1 MSAAARSAGD
11 GAGAGRRSPT
21 LLTGELPVDLESI
34 GIQSN
39 FAALDWAIVAA
50 YLVGTVAI
58 GFCVNRFVTN
68 MADYVV
74 AGRALRSSLAIAT
87 MVGSE
92 LGLVTVMYSAQKG
105 FTGGFAAFHIGLVA
119 GVVTLIVG
127 LTGFIVVPLRRMG
140 VMTIP
145 EFYERRFGR
154 SVRVLGGVILAFAG
168 ILNMGLF
175 LKAGSV
181 FVTGLTGMTSDVEL
195 KIVMSVLLGLVL
207 LYTILGGMISVV
219 ITDYV
224 QFVVLAF
231 GLLAACGFAVSELGW
246 DSIIA
251 GVQERRGEAGFDP
264 FHGEGFGAD
273 YVIWMV
279 FLGLISCCVWQT
291 AVMRACA
298 AESTKVV
305 KRLYVW
311 SSIGFM
317 IRFIIPNFLGI
328 CALVYFAQHESTRAY
343 FVELDGLSKE
353 VVAERTMQAMP
364 AFLSEILP
372 VGIIGII
379 GAGMLAAFMS
389 THDSYL
395 LCWSSV
401 LTQDVVAPCGGER
414 LSTRA
419 RIMLTRAFIAVIGVF
434 LLVWSL
440 WYPLGQDLWD
450 YMAVTGAVYFTGALA
465 LLVFGLYW
473 KRASRVGA
481 YLALLA
487 GFAAML
493 GLTPVQDVL
502 ALNRLGS
509 AIGIEFTGE
518 RVGLF
523 TIALCLVLM
532 VVGSLVFPDKGV
544 PQRGFPVRLDESAAR
559 DRDAGRDE

>member
-1 MSAAARSAGD
+1 MNLDAVG
-11 GAGAGRRSPT
+11 
-21 LLTGELPVDLESI
+21 L
-34 GIQSN
+34 QSN
-39 FAALDWAIVAA
+39 FTTLDWVIVAA
-50 YLVGTVAI
+50 YMLGTVAI
-58 GFCVNRFVTN
+58 GFYVNRYVSN

-74 AGRALRSSLAIAT
+74 AGRALRSCLAIAT

-119 GVVTLIVG
+119 GVVTLVVG

-145 EFYERRFGR
+145 EFYEKRFGR
-154 SVRVLGGVILAFAG
+154 GVRVLGGAILALAG

-175 LKAGSV
+175 LKAGSI
-181 FVTGLTGMTSDVEL
+181 FVTGLTGMTSEVEL

-231 GLLAACGFAVSELGW
+231 GMLAACAFAVNELGW
-246 DSIIA
+246 SSIVA
-251 GVQERRGEAGFDP
+251 GIESLKGAAGFDP
-264 FHGEGFGAD
+264 FHGDGFGTD
-273 YVIWMV
+273 YVVWMI
-279 FLGLISCCVWQT
+279 FLGLISCAVWQT
-291 AVMRACA
+291 AVMRACS
-298 AESTKVV
+298 AENTRVV
-305 KRLYVW
+305 KRLYIW

-317 IRFIIPNFLGI
+317 IRFMIPQFLGV
-328 CALVYFAQHESTRAY
+328 CALVYFANHASAHSY
-343 FVELDGLSKE
+343 FVELGGLSDE
-353 VVAERTMQAMP
+353 AAAARTMQAMP
-364 AFLSEILP
+364 VFLSQILP
-372 VGIIGII
+372 AGLIGLI

-401 LTQDVVAPCGGER
+401 LTQDVVAPCVGER
-414 LSTRA
+414 LSTRN
-419 RIMLTRAFIAVIGVF
+419 RIMLTRAFIAVIGAF

-465 LLVFGLYW
+465 LLLFGIYW
-473 KRASRVGA
+473 KRASKVGA

-487 GFAAML
+487 GFSAVL
-493 GLTPVQDVL
+493 GLAPVQRAV
-502 ALNRLGS
+502 ALDRLGGALGVELTGEVVGLS
-509 AIGIEFTGE
+509 AIT
-518 RVGLF
+518 
-523 TIALCLVLM
+523 LCLVLM
-532 VVGSLVFPDKGV
+532 VVGSLLFPD
-544 PQRGFPVRLDESAAR
+544 RENTRAFPVVVDEKADTTTER
-559 DRDAGRDE
+559 KGDE